1 MDEEQITNDFVR
13 NALKDQKLEQG
24 NTQRN
29 RGEFA
34 AGSKVR
40 AREHEQ
46 IHGEVVDE
54 SKVEARKS
62 E

>member
-1 MDEEQITNDFVR
+1 MEEEHITNDFVR
-13 NALKDQKLEQG
+13 NALQDQKVEQG

-29 RGEFA
+29 RDEFA
-34 AGSKVR
+34 AGSKIG
-40 AREHEQ
+40 ARVHEK
-46 IHGEVVDE
+46 IHGEVVDK